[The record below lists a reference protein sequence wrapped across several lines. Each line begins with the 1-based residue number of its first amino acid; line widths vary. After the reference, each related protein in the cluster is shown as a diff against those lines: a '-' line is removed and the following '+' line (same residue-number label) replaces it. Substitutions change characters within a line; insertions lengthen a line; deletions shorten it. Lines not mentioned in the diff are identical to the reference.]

1 MKSRELQRQ
10 YWDWLSSAERLLRSL
25 AEQTAALTLRD
36 VKRVEQIQPELD
48 HMMER
53 LQVIDKST
61 VAATITLA
69 ETMDVEP
76 SLRGILAALTPAE
89 AQQVE
94 TLTKRVKTV
103 SFNLRERL
111 DRNRKLLASELDYV
125 HGTMA
130 IIAKV
135 AQEQSQYHAVVAG
148 PMLMDQVA

>member
-48 HMMER
+48 QMMGR
-53 LQVIDKST
+53 LQLIDKTT
-61 VAATITLA
+61 VAATLSLA
-69 ETMDVEP
+69 GTMDVEP

-94 TLTKRVKTV
+94 SLTKRVKIV
-103 SFNLRERL
+103 STNLQERI
-111 DRNRKLLASELDYV
+111 DRNRKLLISELDYV

-135 AQEQSQYHAVVAG
+135 AQEQSQYHAAVKG
-148 PMLMDQVA
+148 PILMDQVA